1 MMLTTGMLIPGKI
14 STGVRTLESTPRSA
28 IRIAST
34 MKVYGR
40 RSASRT
46 IHTAWLLSRAIEVVR
61 AGRRRRRYLIRS
73 RQLGSVPAAAER
85 LDQRHREHHLRRL
98 QADQRLLR
106 REQRGL
112 LDREIDVR
120 IEALLVAIA
129 LELERP
135 LRELDRR
142 ALVDYLLGEQPDLR
156 QVVLD
161 LLERGQHGLAIA
173 RHARVVRGDRL
184 IDRRAA
190 QPAVEHGLG
199 QRRAD
204 RP

>member
-1 MMLTTGMLIPGKI
+1 MMLTTGMLILGKM
-14 STGVRTLESTPRSA
+14 STGVLKIDSTPRMA

-61 AGRRRRRYLIRS
+61 AGRRRRRDLVRG

-112 LDREIDVR
+112 LDREIDVP
-120 IEALLVAIA
+120 IETLLVALA

-135 LRELDRR
+135 VGELD
-142 ALVDYLLGEQPDLR
+142 
-156 QVVLD
+156 
-161 LLERGQHGLAIA
+161 
-173 RHARVVRGDRL
+173 
-184 IDRRAA
+184 
-190 QPAVEHGLG
+190 
-199 QRRAD
+199 
-204 RP
+204 